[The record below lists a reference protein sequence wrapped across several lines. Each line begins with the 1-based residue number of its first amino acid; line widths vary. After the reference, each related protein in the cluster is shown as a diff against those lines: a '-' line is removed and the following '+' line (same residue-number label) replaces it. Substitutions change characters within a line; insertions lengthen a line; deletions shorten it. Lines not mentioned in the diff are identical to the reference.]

1 MTPTDICNQA
11 LDILKEAEITSLE
24 NDNRPIVRWMK
35 RNFDTSRDSLLSRY
49 DWNFALQRVALAAD
63 TVAPA
68 FGWRHAFTVPHD
80 CLRVLPVTACG
91 KSEGSPIRHEVEGLR
106 ILTDAQGPLKVRYVR
121 RTEDYDRYPAAFVE
135 ALAAYIAMKCGH
147 WVTGKVSYVQVA
159 QGLYREAIDAAWR
172 IDAIEGTSPRAADD
186 DWVAQR

>member
-11 LDILKEAEITSLE
+11 LDILKETEITDLE
-24 NDNRPIVRWMK
+24 SDNRAIVRWMR

-49 DWNFALQRVALAAD
+49 DWNFALQRVVLAASQD
-63 TVAPA
+63 RPA
-68 FGWRHAFTVPHD
+68 FGWSYAFTIPHD
-80 CLRVLPVTACG
+80 CLRVLPVTVCG
-91 KSEGSPIRHEVEGLR
+91 HSEGMPIRHELEGAH
-106 ILTDAQGPLKVRYVR
+106 ILTDAHGPLNVRYVR
-121 RTEDYDRYPAAFVE
+121 RTEDYDRYPASFIE

-159 QGLYREAIDAAWR
+159 QGLYREAIDVAWR

-186 DWVAQR
+186 DWVAMR

>member
-11 LDILKEAEITSLE
+11 LDILKEAEIANLE

-49 DWNFALQRVALAAD
+49 DWNFALHRVMLASDAD
-63 TVAPA
+63 KPT
-68 FGWRHAFTVPHD
+68 FGWSRSFTIPAD
-80 CLRVLPVTACG
+80 CLRVLPITACG
-91 KSEGSPIRHEVEGLR
+91 NSEGAPIRHEVEGAH
-106 ILTDAQGPLKVRYVR
+106 ILTDAAGPLRVRYVR
-121 RTEDYDRYPAAFVE
+121 RLEDYDRYPAAFIE

-147 WVTGKVSYVQVA
+147 WVTGKVSFVQVA

-186 DWVAQR
+186 DWVGQR